1 MLGAREE
8 LDRQTTLFGAMMT
21 LLLFLKAIATVTR
34 RKLFL
39 CAMLTA
45 PHAELRLR
53 GSNNPPKRATPCT
66 CASIY
71 VKINIRTILMITFA
85 SSQTGPANVI
95 SFNPNLLSTST
106 NGTRVASSLPVLLS
120 GFFGIELAKA
130 WLAIAMAAR
139 LSFFPLPVVRL
150 APAIL
155 VRR

>member
-1 MLGAREE
+1 
-8 LDRQTTLFGAMMT
+8 MMT

-45 PHAELRLR
+45 PHAELSLR
-53 GSNNPPKRATPCT
+53 GSNSLPKRATACT
-66 CASIY
+66 CASIN

-95 SFNPNLLSTST
+95 SFHPNLMSTST
-106 NGTRVASSLPVLLS
+106 NGTRVASSLLVLLS

-130 WLAIAMAAR
+130 
-139 LSFFPLPVVRL
+139 
-150 APAIL
+150 
-155 VRR
+155 